1 MKYLTILLSVYGFMM
16 DVPALPLSFLLGIIF
31 VLFVSRKRG
40 AKKCLTK
47 IFYQHQMN

>member
-31 VLFVSRKRG
+31 VLFVTRKGG
-40 AKKCLTK
+40 AK
-47 IFYQHQMN
+47 